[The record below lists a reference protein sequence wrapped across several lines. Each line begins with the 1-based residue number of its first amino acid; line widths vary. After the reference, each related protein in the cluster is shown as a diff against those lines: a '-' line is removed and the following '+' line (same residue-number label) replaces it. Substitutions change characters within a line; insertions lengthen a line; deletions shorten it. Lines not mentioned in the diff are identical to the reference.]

1 MSEPRRERE
10 WGRRGAVALLGTAAG
25 LLAILCGGA
34 HAESSPEAAR
44 ILARVDRARSAW
56 PEAVFRLRVTV
67 SRPGEEGK
75 PGLFLAT
82 VKGSDRLRIDFL
94 DAGEE
99 GKAFVAVGPDAWL
112 VMPRTKNP
120 IKVPRGH
127 RLSGGFSSAEL
138 LRTRFDEEYEA
149 VVEREDLLDGRACD
163 VLRLT
168 ARPGRS
174 PAWPVARLWVDRKEG
189 LPRRALFLVASGK
202 TARDVTFDAWKE
214 WTGLPGPARLTIVDT
229 LRAGTTVVEYLS
241 AERRSVPDDLFDV
254 RTSRASPTP
263 AP

>member
-1 MSEPRRERE
+1 MCRAAGRG
-10 WGRRGAVALLGTAAG
+10 GRRVLAATLLGAF
-25 LLAILCGGA
+25 LGGFPGHVPPFEA
-34 HAESSPEAAR
+34 QARAESSPEAAR

-67 SRPGEEGK
+67 SRPGEEGR

-94 DAGEE
+94 DPGEE
-99 GKAFVAVGPDAWL
+99 GKAFVAVGEDAWL
-112 VMPRTKNP
+112 VMPRAKNP

-127 RLSGGFSSAEL
+127 RLSGGFSAAEL

-149 VVEREDLLDGRACD
+149 VVEREEVLDGRPCD
-163 VLRLT
+163 VLRLA
-168 ARPGRS
+168 ARRGRN

-189 LPRRALFLVASGK
+189 LPRRAVFLVASGK

-214 WTGLPGPARLTIVDT
+214 WSGLPGPSRLTIVDT
-229 LRAGTTVVEYLS
+229 LRSGRTVGEYLS
-241 AERRSVPDDLFDV
+241 AERKAVPDSLFEV
-254 RTSRASPTP
+254 R
-263 AP
+263 